1 MTEIRGFNSYKPIR
15 NYIRKY
21 SRNELLETLIKFS
34 CGISRHGNAE
44 VWSKGYVPWE
54 ILLLGRWIIR
64 DWNNIKG
71 SKKIDQNELNKILN
85 KVKSFSDDD
94 TFLKEGH
101 SNGLSKFMRRMA
113 FQQFW
118 FQTTVG
124 YNNAGRSIE
133 LLINSKLSSEVD
145 SKLEETIGV
154 GRKELYDI
162 WIMVWASFSG
172 EEINSLLPSFFDK
185 VKEKIGEEKVEAF
198 FNNFSLDSNTID
210 SFNDTHK
217 AKNYILEIYER
228 SPFFYKP
235 FFYTNGRYYLWNISI
250 LNEFLEYGIY
260 DFLKNIIPD
269 KFGDCFGPIFEKYLE
284 KRLIEYSIPYVSEN
298 ELKKQGFE
306 KQVDYLLKEGTDIVL
321 IESKAIE
328 ASRHVRLLP
337 TDEAM
342 SKAYKKDV
350 VKGIAQAH
358 YVLERLANEKE
369 IQEAYLLIVT
379 YKELFLGNGENVWD
393 EFVEDTLKDKYGIEN
408 CSIKPE
414 NIFFL
419 SADSYDKLL
428 LCIDGD
434 IQKLLDI
441 LNKIVVDKGKVE
453 TKRFV
458 FSQYLSNLGLS
469 TKSDEYL
476 KSVFN
481 DYYTKVVKDYFDLD
495 LDASD

>member
-1 MTEIRGFNSYKPIR
+1 MTEIRGFSSYKPIR

-21 SRNELLETLIKFS
+21 SREELLEALIKLS
-34 CGISRHGNAE
+34 CGISRSGAE

-54 ILLLGRWIIR
+54 LLLLGRWIIR

-71 SKKIDQNELNKILN
+71 TKKIDQNELNNILN

-101 SNGLSKFMRRMA
+101 SNGISKFMRRMA

-118 FQTTVG
+118 FQTSVG
-124 YNNAGRSIE
+124 YSNAGRSID
-133 LLINSKLSSEVD
+133 LLVNSTLSPEVD
-145 SKLEETIGV
+145 KKLLEATGIS
-154 GRKELYDI
+154 RKELYDI
-162 WIMVWASFSG
+162 WVMVWASFSG
-172 EEINSLLPSFFDK
+172 ERINSLLPSFFDK
-185 VKEKIGEEKVEAF
+185 VKEKTGEGVIEAF
-198 FNNFSLDSNTID
+198 FKNFSLDSKSID
-210 SFNDTHK
+210 SFNDTYK

-235 FFYTNGRYYLWNISI
+235 FYCAGGKYYLWNISI

-260 DFLKNIIPD
+260 DFLKKIIPD

-298 ELKKQGFE
+298 ELRNQGFE
-306 KQVDYLLKEGTDIVL
+306 KQVDYLLEEGKDVVL

-328 ASRHVRLLP
+328 ASRHVKLLP
-337 TDEAM
+337 TDQAM
-342 SKAYKKDV
+342 SNAYKKDV

-358 YVLERLANEKE
+358 YVFKKLTNEKDV
-369 IQEAYLLIVT
+369 QEGFLLIVT
-379 YKELFLGNGENVWD
+379 YKELFLGNGESVWD
-393 EFVEDTLKDKYGIEN
+393 EFIEDTLNNKYGIEN

-428 LCIDGD
+428 LCMDGD
-434 IQKLLDI
+434 IKKLIEI
-441 LNKIVVDKGKVE
+441 LKRIIQDKSKVE
-453 TKRFV
+453 TKKFV
-458 FSQYLSNLGLS
+458 FSQYLSNLDLN

-476 KSVFN
+476 KNVFN
-481 DYYTKVVKDYFDLD
+481 DYYTKVIKDYFDLD
-495 LDASD
+495 LDTFN